1 MTAPVF
7 APGMPPA
14 GAPPGPPQG
23 PIRRRLPALGVAIG
37 GAAVLGV
44 AAIWSTSSVTS
55 GPGTCI
61 FRHFTG
67 LPCPGCG
74 LTRSFVMLAHGDVS
88 SAFGY
93 NLMGPVLF
101 AVLAVSVAIAVWV
114 LVSGRSA
121 ALSRWSSMVFS
132 KTALV
137 VIGAWLVYAVVR
149 MISAGADLGW
159 FPVIT

>member
-23 PIRRRLPALGVAIG
+23 RLRRRLPALGLAIG

-44 AAIWSTSSVTS
+44 AAVWSTSSVTS

-101 AVLAVSVAIAVWV
+101 AVLAVSVVIAGWV

-121 ALSRWSSMVFS
+121 ALSRWSSVVFS

-137 VIGAWLVYAVVR
+137 VIGAWLVYGVAR